1 MSMIYNQLFVRVPVM
16 DEIDSIW
23 SLFDEEYCS
32 NLEMNVKG
40 GRVQMRE
47 KVIEN
52 ENEQSEK
59 ENFLSSLLVYLC
71 DHSQDKEAE
80 MIEVMIAEEAA
91 VKKAASDEKECGK
104 ERAVQLKKELT
115 NELTEKTEKKLR
127 HPFDLLHRSL
137 DMCAYSH
144 YARVVPLD
152 DMNEMKEFDV
162 EAVSCEEENES
173 AVEAVSCEEENESA
187 VEAED
192 AILRMFYG
200 CDLEEN
206 VEEEDICDILSEI
219 AEEAKREMNELSEEL
234 TEALMEELETI
245 DGIEVAQDTSIESER
260 AVEIF
265 EEEEDVLRCVC
276 TIVEK
281 KEVEDMNV
289 SHLNEVHDRHKFEEE
304 EEVDIE
310 FDCYVRDTVNF
321 ASDPGGLRGANPSGS
336 IDDVAKIEAFEQ
348 TLVHFCGTVWLGKA
362 LCGNGSYPPGLLNV
376 AYSEWKS
383 WFNDTVCVIETMD
396 DSFDP
401 GDVLTFDDPGGG
413 AEADILLADSSYHGI
428 WIDIYTFCV
437 IGENYLYGEDAL
449 SPRQYNDD
457 WYVLSWTHENGY
469 EWVIDLAFDLTIILG
484 TSYLADLANTSSH
497 YQGRY

>member
-289 SHLNEVHDRHKFEEE
+289 SHLNEVHDRH
-304 EEVDIE
+304 
-310 FDCYVRDTVNF
+310 N
-321 ASDPGGLRGANPSGS
+321 
-336 IDDVAKIEAFEQ
+336 
-348 TLVHFCGTVWLGKA
+348 
-362 LCGNGSYPPGLLNV
+362 PPGLWNV

-383 WFNDTVCVIETMD
+383 WV
-396 DSFDP
+396 
-401 GDVLTFDDPGGG
+401 DDPGGG

-428 WIDIYTFCV
+428 WIDIYTCCV
-437 IGENYLYGEDAL
+437 IGENYLYWEDAL
-449 SPRQYNDD
+449 SPWQCNDD
-457 WYVLSWTHENGY
+457 WYVVSWTHENGY
-469 EWVIDLAFDLTIILG
+469 EWVIDL
-484 TSYLADLANTSSH
+484 SLA
-497 YQGRY
+497 R